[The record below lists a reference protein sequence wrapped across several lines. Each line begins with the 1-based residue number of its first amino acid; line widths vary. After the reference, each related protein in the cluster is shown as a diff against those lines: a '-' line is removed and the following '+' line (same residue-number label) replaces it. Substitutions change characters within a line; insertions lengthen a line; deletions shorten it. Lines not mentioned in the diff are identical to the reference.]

1 VEAVRVSL
9 ASRGKT
15 GLERGAGAKV
25 GLRTALWP
33 VISRL
38 DILLHFY
45 LTYCATGLPPH
56 HIMPVDLAGQG
67 TG

>member
-1 VEAVRVSL
+1 MEAVRVSL

-15 GLERGAGAKV
+15 GLERGGGAKV
-25 GLRTALWP
+25 GLRRALWP
-33 VISRL
+33 VISRV

-45 LTYCATGLPPH
+45 LSYCATGLPSH
-56 HIMPVDLAGQG
+56 HFMPVDLAGQG